1 VPSDIN
7 ALTCFRSLTI
17 LWALLASSM
26 AYAQSQGGTITP
38 GPEGRTDPTLLTTQA
53 QEKASIALRELFDT
67 KFKAFQDEVDRQ
79 KATLDSADTRLIK
92 RIDDIPAVIDAQ
104 LLHLQKLME
113 EKFKGVD
120 QQFAGRDVALAA
132 ALLAQKTSVDEQNK
146 ANAAS
151 SSKQDAA
158 TTKQID
164 GIQSIILANTRATDD
179 KIEGVK
185 VLLSTFAKTNED
197 KITELRSAIS
207 DLRTITTAFTAR
219 GSGQTDLWAYMV
231 AGTGLLLAF
240 LGFLLPKL
248 TTSSNGNGY
257 QQQAYYPQ
265 QPRPQVSVV
274 PVVPVSVP
282 PH

>member
-1 VPSDIN
+1 V
-7 ALTCFRSLTI
+7 LLRSLTI
-17 LWALLASSM
+17 LLALLASPL
-26 AYAQSQGGTITP
+26 AYAQSQSATITP

-67 KFKAFQDEVDRQ
+67 KFKAFQDEIDRQ
-79 KATLDSADTRLIK
+79 KATLDGADARLIK
-92 RIDDIPAVIDAQ
+92 RMDDVPAVIDAQ

-151 SSKQDAA
+151 SAKAEGA

-164 GIQSIILANTRATDD
+164 GIQSIILANSKGTDD
-179 KIEGVK
+179 KIDGVK
-185 VLLSTFAKTNED
+185 ILLGSLSKNNED
-197 KITELRSAIS
+197 KITELRSTIA
-207 DLRTITTAFTAR
+207 DLRATVTNLSGR
-219 GSGQTDLWAYMV
+219 GTGQNDLWGYLI
-231 AGTGLLLAF
+231 GGGGLLLAF
-240 LGFLLPKL
+240 FAFMQKASTPAAP
-248 TTSSNGNGY
+248 
-257 QQQAYYPQ
+257 QYPQ
-265 QPRPQVSVV
+265 YPPPQYAPPQYPPPNVSVV

-282 PH
+282 PNGQGTR